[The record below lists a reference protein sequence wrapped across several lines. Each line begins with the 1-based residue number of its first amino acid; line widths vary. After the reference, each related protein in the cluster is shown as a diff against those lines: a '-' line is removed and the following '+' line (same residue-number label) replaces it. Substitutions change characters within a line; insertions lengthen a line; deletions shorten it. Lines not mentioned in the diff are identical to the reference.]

1 MVRYMT
7 IFDTILKDWNIIYNS
22 DIDNLIKVEQLEK
35 FIGNI
40 LEKYVFSNKLSKE
53 NELKMID
60 FLSDLNDKKE
70 ELVIDN
76 ITKESSY
83 NLHKKFQSSCIIKHK

>member
-1 MVRYMT
+1 MKNNLD
-7 IFDTILKDWNIIYNS
+7 FNKILKDYYVIYNS
-22 DIDNLIKVEQLEK
+22 DINNLIKVEQLEK

-60 FLSDLNDKKE
+60 FLSDLNNKKE
-70 ELVIDN
+70 ELISN
-76 ITKESSY
+76 ISKEACY